1 MNSKNFKN
9 IDNNNEAVVSEDAGG
24 TDVMDYNNVG
34 HVDDNNY
41 NDDRI
46 SNALENNVDNLEV
59 VVIDVTSFVDNNDDG
74 IEGINASRVDDNNDH
89 INIIQNGNN
98 DHGGEGILVSWAD
111 DNYQINIIQNDNN
124 NVVHEIDLSE
134 DNNQFQPILQPEII
148 IIDDDE
154 DDEKDN
160 NTNASVVAVEGD
172 TESLQIKCTICLD
185 YPKDVSATSCGKLK
199 NLNLRH
205 HNNYDNNT
213 VMIVINKLIGGDS
226 G

>member
-98 DHGGEGILVSWAD
+98 DHG
-111 DNYQINIIQNDNN
+111 
-124 NVVHEIDLSE
+124 
-134 DNNQFQPILQPEII
+134 
-148 IIDDDE
+148 

-185 YPKDVSATSCGKLK
+185 YPKDVSATSCGHIFCYECIVTAVRAQKMCSICRK
-199 NLNLRH
+199 SLNLRQ
-205 HNNYDNNT
+205 
-213 VMIVINKLIGGDS
+213 IKKLEFKTS
-226 G
+226 Q